1 MRFALPRSASLV
13 LLALTLA
20 ACGAGPSAPGAE
32 GQTPGGHSGNVADT
46 LAAQAVATPIALTPG
61 QTLQLRV
68 TVNGQPAQPGQLTWT
83 SSNAAVVTVNQS
95 GLVTATGA
103 GSATVRAALSSRP
116 SAFLDFPVT
125 VGAAAPAPT
134 PTPPAAGFA
143 QRVLD
148 LTNAAR
154 AAGATCGSAAYAP
167 VPALS
172 LNPQL
177 TQAAQG
183 HAADMA
189 AQNYFSHTGK
199 DGRTFA
205 QRVTAAGYTWRA
217 VAENIAAGQSTPEQ
231 VVTGWLKSEGH
242 CKNIMSASYREL
254 GVGYA
259 QGGSYGHYWV
269 QDFGSAR

>member
-1 MRFALPRSASLV
+1 MSPALTRSASLV

-20 ACGAGPSAPGAE
+20 ACGGSPSAPVAGGSAPV
-32 GQTPGGHSGNVADT
+32 GSTPNLSDT

-61 QTLQLRV
+61 QSLQLRV
-68 TVNGQPAQPGQLTWT
+68 TVGGRAPQPGELTWT
-83 SSNAAVVTVNQS
+83 SGNAAVATVNQS

-103 GSATVRAALSSRP
+103 GSTTVRAALTGRP
-116 SAFLDFPVT
+116 SVFLDFPVT
-125 VGAAAPAPT
+125 VGAAAPAPS
-134 PTPPAAGFA
+134 PTPPAPDFA

-154 AAGATCGSAAYAP
+154 ATGATCGTAAYPA
-167 VPALS
+167 VPALT
-172 LNPQL
+172 LNAQL

-183 HAADMA
+183 HASDMA

-205 QRVTAAGYTWRA
+205 QRITAAGYAWRA
-217 VAENIAAGQSTPEQ
+217 AAENIAAGQSTPEQ
-231 VVTGWLKSEGH
+231 VVAGWLKSEGH
-242 CKNIMSASYREL
+242 CKNMMSPAYKEL

-269 QDFGSAR
+269 QDFGSR